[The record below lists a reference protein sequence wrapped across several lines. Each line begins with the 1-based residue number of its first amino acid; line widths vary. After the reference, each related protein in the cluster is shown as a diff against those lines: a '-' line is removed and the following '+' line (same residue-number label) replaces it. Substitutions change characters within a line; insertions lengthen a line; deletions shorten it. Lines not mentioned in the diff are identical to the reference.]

1 MVMKNNKLH
10 LLLLNA
16 YDFGGIERASCTLL
30 YSFLDADIKCDLF
43 SVREKTQES
52 SCYHYPKTPIDLKGG
67 GNDFSKLYAYAKSL
81 SDDTIVISTYDRITI
96 ILSFLFFILRKKC
109 KLIAHQHADYYA
121 HSKKVRLLRRF
132 FYRRVNTI
140 CSLTKKDMGFYSEWH
155 SSVKLLPNILSIP
168 AEFNCQNINYHD
180 RHIDLIA
187 IGRLDPVKRFQDFI
201 FTANALIKSGE
212 IRNAMLV
219 GDGPE
224 RAILNDLDNHH
235 IMIGRNDNV
244 FSLLRNAKVLVV
256 TSLRESFSMV
266 ILEAMS
272 QGCIVISYDCPTGP
286 TELIKNGVNG
296 YLVENSNLKVLEDK
310 CRYVIN
316 NYDENHFIA
325 KNALLTSKKYTAK
338 NIVDKWVDIINES

>member
-1 MVMKNNKLH
+1 MKNNKLH

-43 SVREKTQES
+43 SVRERTQKT
-52 SCYHYPKTPIDLKGG
+52 SCYHYPKMPIDLKVG
-67 GNDFSKLYAYAKSL
+67 GNDFSKLYVYAKSL

-96 ILSFLFFILRKKC
+96 ILSFLFFVLRKKC

-121 HSKKVRLLRRF
+121 HSKKIRLLRRF

-140 CSLTKKDMGFYSEWH
+140 CSLTKTDMKFYSEWH
-155 SSVKLLPNILSIP
+155 PSVKLLPNILSIP
-168 AEFNCQNINYHD
+168 AEFNCQNNNYHD
-180 RHIDLIA
+180 RYIDVIA
-187 IGRLDPVKRFQDFI
+187 IGRLDSVKRFQDFI
-201 FTANALIKSGE
+201 FIANALIKSGE

-224 RAILNDLDNHH
+224 RAILDDLDSHH

-244 FSLLRNAKVLVV
+244 FSLLRNAKILVV

-286 TELIKNGVNG
+286 AELIRNGVNG
-296 YLVENSNLKVLEDK
+296 YLVENSNLKELEDK

-316 NYDENHFIA
+316 NYDENYFISQ
-325 KNALLTSKKYTAK
+325 NAFLTSKKYTAK
-338 NIVDKWVDIINES
+338 NIVNKWVDIINES